1 MSEAKRESKG
11 PVRGYFF
18 DKSVVVTGASSGI
31 GHDVALAF
39 GEQGA
44 QVALLARRRVQL
56 EELATKINK
65 AGGKALALDCDV
77 TDRARVFWAIEQVKE
92 AFGKVDILINSAGL
106 LIAET
111 VEEMR
116 PEDLEKMMAV
126 NVFGA
131 LNAMQAV
138 LPVMRKA
145 KSGNIV
151 NISSLAGRRGVSPL
165 GGYSS
170 TKFALVGMTEALRV
184 ELFNTGI
191 KVSLVMPGVIDTPM
205 ARNAL
210 KHDSLKGVSAMMAM
224 PARWV
229 TWAVLAAAAFGLT
242 EVDVPPGAAVAEK
255 LASLFPGVT
264 DALLSVGTRVMQG
277 AATFMSGSA
286 RRSRRRSLRRLHPVR
301 GTGTPADPR
310 VHQSSRPS
318 AASPYAPLR
327 RDSEARSDASTR
339 SPIEASQPFSG
350 HASDRIAYPNLPS
363 RTSLP
368 GTAFRRARCDTAS
381 TRAGS
386 ESRRDL

>member
-11 PVRGYFF
+11 PVRGFFF

-44 QVALLARRRVQL
+44 HVALLARRRVQL
-56 EELATKINK
+56 EELAGKINK

-77 TDRARVFWAIEQVKE
+77 TDRARVFWAIDQVKE

-111 VEEMR
+111 VEEMQ
-116 PEDLEKMMAV
+116 PEDLERMMAV

-138 LPVMRKA
+138 LPLMRKA

-210 KHDSLKGVSAMMAM
+210 KHHDPLKNVSAMMAM

-277 AATFMSGSA
+277 AATFMSGGA
-286 RRSRRRSLRRLHPVR
+286 K
-301 GTGTPADPR
+301 PA
-310 VHQSSRPS
+310 HKTKS
-318 AASPYAPLR
+318 
-327 RDSEARSDASTR
+327 
-339 SPIEASQPFSG
+339 
-350 HASDRIAYPNLPS
+350 
-363 RTSLP
+363 
-368 GTAFRRARCDTAS
+368 
-381 TRAGS
+381 
-386 ESRRDL
+386 

>member
-1 MSEAKRESKG
+1 MSEAKRKSKG

-44 QVALLARRRVQL
+44 RVALLARRRVQL
-56 EELATKINK
+56 EELAHKIDT

-77 TDRARVFWAIEQVKE
+77 TDRTRVFWAIEQVKE
-92 AFGKVDILINSAGL
+92 AFGRVDILINSAGL
-106 LIAET
+106 LLSDP
-111 VEEMR
+111 VEQMR
-116 PEDLEKMMAV
+116 PEDLQKMMAV

-138 LPVMRKA
+138 LPAMRQA
-145 KSGNIV
+145 GSGNIV
-151 NISSLAGRRGVSPL
+151 NISSLAGRRGMSPV
-165 GGYSS
+165 GGYAA

-184 ELFNTGI
+184 ELFNTGV

-205 ARNAL
+205 TRDAL
-210 KHDSLKGVSAMMAM
+210 KHESLKGMPAMMAM

-264 DALLSVGTRVMQG
+264 DALLSVGTRLIQG
-277 AATFMSGSA
+277 AGSLIGGA
-286 RRSRRRSLRRLHPVR
+286 
-301 GTGTPADPR
+301 GKPAHKPK
-310 VHQSSRPS
+310 S
-318 AASPYAPLR
+318 
-327 RDSEARSDASTR
+327 
-339 SPIEASQPFSG
+339 
-350 HASDRIAYPNLPS
+350 
-363 RTSLP
+363 
-368 GTAFRRARCDTAS
+368 
-381 TRAGS
+381 
-386 ESRRDL
+386 

>member
-1 MSEAKRESKG
+1 MRCSRA
-11 PVRGYFF
+11 
-18 DKSVVVTGASSGI
+18 GA
-31 GHDVALAF
+31 L
-39 GEQGA
+39 
-44 QVALLARRRVQL
+44 QL
-56 EELATKINK
+56 EELAHKINK

-77 TDRARVFWAIEQVKE
+77 TDRARVFWAVDQVKE

-111 VEEMR
+111 VEQMR

-210 KHDSLKGVSAMMAM
+210 KHDTLKGVSAMMAM

-277 AATFMSGSA
+277 AATFMGGGKAEQKAKS
-286 RRSRRRSLRRLHPVR
+286 
-301 GTGTPADPR
+301 
-310 VHQSSRPS
+310 
-318 AASPYAPLR
+318 
-327 RDSEARSDASTR
+327 
-339 SPIEASQPFSG
+339 
-350 HASDRIAYPNLPS
+350 
-363 RTSLP
+363 
-368 GTAFRRARCDTAS
+368 
-381 TRAGS
+381 
-386 ESRRDL
+386 

>member
-31 GHDVALAF
+31 GHDVAIAF

-44 QVALLARRRVQL
+44 HVALLARRRVQL

-77 TDRARVFWAIEQVKE
+77 TDRARVFWAIDQVKE

-106 LIAET
+106 LIADT
-111 VEEMR
+111 VEQMR

-131 LNAMQAV
+131 LHAMQAV
-138 LPVMRKA
+138 LPVMRQA

-151 NISSLAGRRGVSPL
+151 NISSLAGRRGMSPL
-165 GGYSS
+165 GGYAS

-210 KHDSLKGVSAMMAM
+210 KLADPLKSVSALTAM
-224 PARWV
+224 PPRWV

-264 DALLSVGTRVMQG
+264 DAFLSVGTRMMQS
-277 AATFMSGSA
+277 AATFMG
-286 RRSRRRSLRRLHPVR
+286 
-301 GTGTPADPR
+301 GGK
-310 VHQSSRPS
+310 
-318 AASPYAPLR
+318 
-327 RDSEARSDASTR
+327 
-339 SPIEASQPFSG
+339 
-350 HASDRIAYPNLPS
+350 
-363 RTSLP
+363 
-368 GTAFRRARCDTAS
+368 
-381 TRAGS
+381 S
-386 ESRRDL
+386 ESKAKS

>member
-1 MSEAKRESKG
+1 MSEAKRQSKG

-56 EELATKINK
+56 EELAHKINK

-92 AFGKVDILINSAGL
+92 AFGTVDILINSAGL
-106 LIAET
+106 LISDP
-111 VEEMR
+111 VEQMR

-191 KVSLVMPGVIDTPM
+191 KVSLVMPGSDRHAHG
-205 ARNAL
+205 ARCAQGRFAQGRVR
-210 KHDSLKGVSAMMAM
+210 HDGDAGAM
-224 PARWV
+224 
-229 TWAVLAAAAFGLT
+229 G
-242 EVDVPPGAAVAEK
+242 DVGGA
-255 LASLFPGVT
+255 GC
-264 DALLSVGTRVMQG
+264 GRVRADG
-277 AATFMSGSA
+277 SGRS
-286 RRSRRRSLRRLHPVR
+286 SRRRGRGETRVVVPGRHRRVAERRHQDHAGR
-301 GTGTPADPR
+301 G
-310 VHQSSRPS
+310 S
-318 AASPYAPLR
+318 AYGRLG
-327 RDSEARSDASTR
+327 
-339 SPIEASQPFSG
+339 Q
-350 HASDRIAYPNLPS
+350 
-363 RTSLP
+363 
-368 GTAFRRARCDTAS
+368 
-381 TRAGS
+381 AGAQDEVVS
-386 ESRRDL
+386 M